1 MGTKDR
7 VFYQKNE
14 ITCKGKKIH
23 LSTPKIMGILNLT
36 PDSFYTKSRQ
46 TFKSSLIACEKMLN
60 DGAEFVDVGGYS
72 TRPGASEV
80 STEEEI
86 NRTIPVIEAISNE
99 FPELAISID
108 TFRSAVAEIALDAGA
123 SMINDISGGELDAEM
138 FKLVASRNVPFVLTH
153 MQGTPQNMQT
163 NPTYSSVATEVRS
176 SLEQR
181 LCTLKSM
188 GATNVIVDPGFG
200 FGKTLDQN
208 YELLANFDLLRKL
221 GVPLLAGVSRKS
233 MIYKLLDTTAEKSLN
248 GTTTLH
254 TLLLEKGA
262 SILRVHDVKE
272 AAQCITLWSAYSRMD
287 SSKHK

>member
-46 TFKSSLIACEKMLN
+46 TIKSSLIACEKMLN

-138 FKLVASRNVPFVLTH
+138 FNLVASRNVPFILTH

-181 LCTLKSM
+181 LCTLNSM
-188 GATNVIVDPGFG
+188 GATNVVVDPGFG

-208 YELLANFDLLRKL
+208 YELLAHFDKL
-221 GVPLLAGVSRKS
+221 KKLDVPLLAGVSRKS
-233 MIYKLLDTTAEKSLN
+233 MIYKLLDTTAEKALN

-287 SSKHK
+287 LSKHK